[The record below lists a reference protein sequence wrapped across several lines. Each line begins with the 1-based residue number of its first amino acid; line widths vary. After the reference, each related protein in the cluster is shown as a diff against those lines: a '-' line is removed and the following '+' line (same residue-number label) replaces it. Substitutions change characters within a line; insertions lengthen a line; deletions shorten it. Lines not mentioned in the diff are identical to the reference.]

1 MQKQTQHTYL
11 TVNGQEIPI
20 KVYREQRRNVRAS
33 VGKKAFILR
42 MPRLLTKLQGQHY
55 MQWFERWVCE
65 QLNSNENVRNRFQRK
80 AYQDGDTLRVGAR
93 EYILHIEYLDRKT
106 SAAKQYA
113 STLHLKVSQHLNETE
128 CQSSIRT
135 LLSRVV
141 AQDFQ
146 PYIEA
151 RVQRI
156 NQMHFKRKINKIS
169 LKYNHSNW
177 GSCSTKGNV
186 NLSTRLLFA
195 PTAVIDYVIVHELS
209 HLFEMNHSPRF
220 WAIVAR
226 AMPDY
231 KKHEQWLKENGHL
244 CDF

>member
-20 KVYREQRRNVRAS
+20 KIYRERRKNVRAS

-42 MPRLLTKLQGQHY
+42 MPRLLTKGQRKHY
-55 MQWFERWVCE
+55 MQWFEDWVRK
-65 QLNSNENVRNRFQRK
+65 QLNSNESVRNRFQRK
-80 AYQDGDTLRVGAR
+80 AYQDGDTLTVGER
-93 EYILHIEYLDRKT
+93 EYILHVEYLDRKT
-106 SAAKQYA
+106 SAAKQYG
-113 STLHLKVSQHLNETE
+113 STIHLKMSQYLPTTE
-128 CQSSIRT
+128 RQSDIRT
-135 LLSRVV
+135 LLSRIV
-141 AQDFQ
+141 AQDFH
-146 PYIEA
+146 PYIAA
-151 RVQRI
+151 RVKLL
-156 NQMHFKRKINKIS
+156 NDLHFKRDINKIS

-195 PTAVIDYVIVHELS
+195 PAVVIDYVIIHELS

-231 KKHEQWLKENGHL
+231 KQHEKWLKENGHL

>member
-11 TVNGQEIPI
+11 TINGQEIPI
-20 KVYREQRRNVRAS
+20 KIYRERRRNVRAS

-42 MPRLLTKLQGQHY
+42 MPRLLTRVQKNHY
-55 MQWFERWVCE
+55 MKWFEDWVRK
-65 QLNSNENVRNRFQRK
+65 QLQSNDNVRNRFDRK
-80 AYQDGDTLRVGAR
+80 VYQDGDTLRVGAR

-106 SAAKQYA
+106 SAAKQYG
-113 STLHLKVSQHLNETE
+113 STIHLKMSQHLNETE
-128 CQSSIRT
+128 TQNSIRT
-135 LLSRVV
+135 LLSRTVGN
-141 AQDFQ
+141 DFL
-146 PYIEA
+146 PYISA
-151 RVQRI
+151 RVHRL
-156 NQMHFKRKINKIS
+156 NERHFQKKINKIS

-209 HLFEMNHSPRF
+209 HLLEMNHSPRF
-220 WAIVAR
+220 WRIVAK
-226 AMPDY
+226 AMPNY
-231 KKHEQWLKENGHL
+231 KQQEKWLKEHGHM